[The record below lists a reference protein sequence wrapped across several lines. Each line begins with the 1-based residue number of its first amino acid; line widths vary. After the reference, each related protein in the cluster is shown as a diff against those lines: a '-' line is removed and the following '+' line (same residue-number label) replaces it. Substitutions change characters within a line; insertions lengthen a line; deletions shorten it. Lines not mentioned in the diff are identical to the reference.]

1 VIWTPKP
8 AAVLA
13 ATILMIASACA
24 SAPGDRPSNEESMM
38 ATPVMFTLTS
48 TAFADGGAIP
58 RKYTCDAADV
68 SPPLAWAGAPA
79 GTAAYALLVTDRD
92 ARGFVHW
99 VAADIPGSATG
110 LAEGATGTAAA
121 GLEGR
126 TDFGRTGWGGPCP
139 PSGTH
144 RYVFELYALTAPLGL
159 GARPSAADVNRALAG
174 RTLGKAT
181 LTGTYQRA
189 K

>member
-1 VIWTPKP
+1 MGWARARSVRFR
-8 AAVLA
+8 
-13 ATILMIASACA
+13 
-24 SAPGDRPSNEESMM
+24 PGNEESMM
-38 ATPVMFTLTS
+38 ATPAIFTLTS

-79 GTAAYALLVTDRD
+79 GTAAYALLVTDPD

-99 VAADIPGSATG
+99 VAVDIPGSATG

-139 PSGTH
+139 PSGNH
-144 RYVFELYALTAPLGL
+144 RYVFELYALSAPLRL
-159 GARPSAADVNRALAG
+159 GGTPSADDVRRALAA
-174 RTLGKAT
+174 RALGKAA